1 MIYITSRI
9 NKGGSMDL
17 EQESLNIQVN
27 TGASKDIAE
36 SCNKLLNVQ
45 KEVEELEEALKKKKA
60 EETFL
65 SEQEIPNRM
74 QEAGLSMLK
83 LTDGSVVEIK
93 PFYAAKIPATKT
105 EEAFKWLRDNG
116 HDAMIKNN
124 ISLTFGKSEDN
135 IAKSLVDELRQK
147 GHNVK
152 QVEKVE
158 PMTLKGFV
166 REQIQSGKSVPND
179 LFGVYIANKTKIT
192 TKEV

>member
-124 ISLTFGKSEDN
+124 VSLTFGKSEDN